1 IRMAPPSLGESASLA
16 GKQGPSLFFPAV
28 ELLLGEVFAEPLVRG
43 ARMRLHA
50 LEARDARS
58 ERREVAVRLAR
69 HALPG
74 EHLEELV
81 HREPARVAR
90 RALGRQD
97 VVRPGRLVAE
107 RDRGLL
113 AEEERTV
120 VREMR
125 KPPVELARLHLE
137 MLGRVA
143 VRELDCLLARLADHH
158 LAVIAP

>member
-1 IRMAPPSLGESASLA
+1 
-16 GKQGPSLFFPAV
+16 
-28 ELLLGEVFAEPLVRG
+28 
-43 ARMRLHA
+43 MRLHA

-90 RALGRQD
+90 RAFGRQD

-107 RDRGLL
+107 RDGSLL
-113 AEEERTV
+113 AQEKRAV
-120 VREMR
+120 AREMR
-125 KPPVELARLHLE
+125 EPPVELARLHLE

-143 VRELDCLLARLADHH
+143 VRELHRLLARLADHD
-158 LAVIAP
+158 LAMIAPRRRLRAQTAAALRSAPGRDA